1 MSTKDTW
8 PDNIPYGHCQ
18 CGCGRITNLI
28 DHNVSTQGLVKGEH
42 RRFVVG
48 HKPKRVTSS
57 AQAELR
63 FWSKVDKSGDCWLW
77 TGRTKPDGYGVFK
90 NKSPDGRWVHVY
102 AHRFSYEAVCGPI
115 PEGLTIDHLCRVRNC
130 VNPDHLDPVTRIE
143 NMRRSRKPECRRGH
157 NRELASGPNW
167 CCRACE
173 NGTRWALKRRKQG
186 IDTTEAEIQAYA
198 DASYAKM
205 VERGGK
211 LR

>member
-48 HKPKRVTSS
+48 HKPKRVISS
-57 AQAELR
+57 AQTELR
-63 FWSKVDKSGDCWLW
+63 FWSKVDKGENCWLW

-90 NKSPDGRWVHVY
+90 NKAPNGRWKHVY
-102 AHRFSYEAVCGPI
+102 AHRFAYETERGPI
-115 PEGLTIDHLCRVRNC
+115 PDGLTIDHLCRVRNC
-130 VNPDHLDPVTRIE
+130 VNPDHLEPVTRNE
-143 NMRRSRKPECRRGH
+143 NMRRSRKPHCRRGH
-157 NRELASGPNW
+157 LFAITGDLRNG
-167 CCRACE
+167 CRACA
-173 NGTRWALKRRKQG
+173 NGTRWALKRRRRG
-186 IDTTEAEIQAYA
+186 ISTTEEEIMAYA
-198 DASYAKM
+198 NDSYAKM
-205 VERGGK
+205 LAVGGK